1 MSRVHMEV
9 MLMTFLSVL
18 EVMDILLLASRSAVA
33 TSSTILLTPRI
44 VFFSGRLQANKVCST
59 CILLGEQHK

>member
-1 MSRVHMEV
+1 MEV
-9 MLMTFLSVL
+9 MLMTSLSVL

-44 VFFSGRLQANKVCST
+44 VFFSGT
-59 CILLGEQHK
+59 CKQIRCAVNC